1 MNDLKEYI
9 DRKFAE
15 LKEAMELNAKQ
26 ILTTREAAKFLGL
39 SVDRVY
45 RLAEAGTLPSSR
57 PNGKHLYFSRKALE
71 AWMLGQPRLTTAQLK
86 EKAGKHIRSINH
98 LI

>member
-15 LKEAMELNAKQ
+15 LTAAMELNAKQ

-71 AWMLGQPRLTTAQLK
+71 AWMMGQPRLTTAQIK
-86 EKAGKHIRSINH
+86 EKAGKHVRNLTH
-98 LI
+98 

>member
-1 MNDLKEYI
+1 MNELKKYI
-9 DRKFAE
+9 DAKFEE
-15 LKEAMELNAKQ
+15 LREAMELSSKQ

-57 PNGKHLYFSRKALE
+57 PNGKHLYFSRQALE
-71 AWMLGQPRLTTAQLK
+71 AWMMGQPRLSTAQLK
-86 EKAGKHIRSINH
+86 EKAEKHVRK

>member
-1 MNDLKEYI
+1 MNELKEYI

-15 LKEAMELNAKQ
+15 LTAAMELNAKQ
-26 ILTTREAAKFLGL
+26 IFTTREAAKFLGL

-71 AWMLGQPRLTTAQLK
+71 AWMMGQPRLTTAQLR
-86 EKAGKHIRSINH
+86 EKAGKHVRSIN

>member
-1 MNDLKEYI
+1 MNELKKYI
-9 DRKFAE
+9 DAKFEE
-15 LKEAMELNAKQ
+15 LREAMELSSKQ

-71 AWMLGQPRLTTAQLK
+71 AWMMGQPRLSTAQLK
-86 EKAGKHIRSINH
+86 EKAEKHVRK

>member
-1 MNDLKEYI
+1 MNELKEYI

-15 LKEAMELNAKQ
+15 LTAAMELSSKQ
-26 ILTTREAAKFLGL
+26 ILTTREAARFLGL

-57 PNGKHLYFSRKALE
+57 PNGKRLYFSRKALE
-71 AWMLGQPRLTTAQLK
+71 AWMLGQPRLTTAQIK
-86 EKAGKHIRSINH
+86 EKAGKHIRNLTH
-98 LI
+98 Y

>member
-1 MNDLKEYI
+1 MDEWKNYFDS
-9 DRKFAE
+9 KFEE
-15 LKEAMELNAKQ
+15 LREAMELNGKQ

-57 PNGKHLYFSRKALE
+57 PNGKHLYFSHKALE
-71 AWMLGQPRLTTAQLK
+71 AWMMGQPRLTTAQIK
-86 EKAGKHIRSINH
+86 EKAGKHVRNLTH
-98 LI
+98 

>member
-1 MNDLKEYI
+1 MNELKEYI

-15 LKEAMELNAKQ
+15 LTAAMELNAKQ
-26 ILTTREAAKFLGL
+26 IFTTREAAKFLGL

-71 AWMLGQPRLTTAQLK
+71 AWMMGQPRLTTAQIK
-86 EKAGKHIRSINH
+86 EKAGKHVRNLTH
-98 LI
+98 Y

>member
-1 MNDLKEYI
+1 MN
-9 DRKFAE
+9 E
-15 LKEAMELNAKQ
+15 LKNYFDFKFEELREAMELSSKQ

-71 AWMLGQPRLTTAQLK
+71 AWMMGQPRLTTAQIK
-86 EKAGKHIRSINH
+86 EKAGKHVRNLTH
-98 LI
+98 Y

>member
-1 MNDLKEYI
+1 MN
-9 DRKFAE
+9 E
-15 LKEAMELNAKQ
+15 LKNYFDFKFEELREAMELSSKQ

-71 AWMLGQPRLTTAQLK
+71 AWMMGQPRLTTAQIK
-86 EKAGKHIRSINH
+86 EKAGKHVRK

>member
-1 MNDLKEYI
+1 MNELKEYI

-15 LKEAMELNAKQ
+15 LTAAMELNAKQ

-71 AWMLGQPRLTTAQLK
+71 AWMMGQPRLTTAQLR
-86 EKAGKHIRSINH
+86 EKAGKHIRNLTH
-98 LI
+98 Y

>member
-1 MNDLKEYI
+1 MDEWKNYFDS
-9 DRKFAE
+9 KFEE
-15 LKEAMELNAKQ
+15 LREAMELNGKQ

-71 AWMLGQPRLTTAQLK
+71 AWMMGQPRLTTAQIK
-86 EKAGKHIRSINH
+86 EKAGKHVRNLTH
-98 LI
+98 Y

>member
-1 MNDLKEYI
+1 MNEWKNYI
-9 DRKFAE
+9 DAKFAE
-15 LKEAMELNAKQ
+15 LKEAMELSSKQ

-71 AWMLGQPRLTTAQLK
+71 TWMMGQPRLTTAQIK
-86 EKAGKHIRSINH
+86 EKAGKHIRTLTH
-98 LI
+98 

>member
-1 MNDLKEYI
+1 MNEWKEYI
-9 DRKFAE
+9 DAKFAE
-15 LKEAMELNAKQ
+15 LTAAMELNAKQ

-71 AWMLGQPRLTTAQLK
+71 AWMMGQPRLTTAQLR
-86 EKAGKHIRSINH
+86 EKAGKHIRNLTH
-98 LI
+98 Y

>member
-1 MNDLKEYI
+1 MKELKEYI

-15 LKEAMELNAKQ
+15 LTAAMELSSKQ
-26 ILTTREAAKFLGL
+26 ILTTREAARFLGL

-71 AWMLGQPRLTTAQLK
+71 AWMLGQPRLTTAQMK
-86 EKAGKHIRSINH
+86 EKAGKHVRK

>member
-1 MNDLKEYI
+1 MDEWKNYFDS
-9 DRKFAE
+9 KFEE
-15 LKEAMELNAKQ
+15 LREAMELNGKQ

-71 AWMLGQPRLTTAQLK
+71 AWMMGQPRLTTAQIK
-86 EKAGKHIRSINH
+86 EKAGKHVRNLTH
-98 LI
+98 